1 MLSFIYKG
9 GSIIIGFLLVPL
21 TIKYLNTENYGIWLT
36 LSSFVGWFS
45 FFDIGLGNGLRNK
58 FAEAKAKGDMSL
70 AKGYVSTAY
79 FTISLVSFV
88 LILIFSSLNF
98 FIDWSKV
105 FNTSSSLKEDL
116 SLLMPIIFGFFCI
129 QLVAQ
134 LITTIYTADQKHSVQ
149 GKINFY
155 VQAFSLLL
163 IWIMTQTNK
172 SSLLIF
178 GAIFSIFP
186 VIILIGLN
194 FFAFN
199 TKYKIF
205 KPSFQYWKR
214 EYLKDIFGLGFNFF
228 LVQMSGIILYSTDN
242 FIISKLFSPADVVPF
257 NIAFKYTSI
266 PIMIFT
272 IIAAPFWSSITDAYY
287 KSDYV
292 WIKKSI
298 KNLLGFSLIFS
309 FITILMILFSSY
321 IYNFWIGPEVKIPLI
336 LSVFTGVFTILTLLL
351 QPFIFF
357 INGIGKLKVQ
367 LITAFF
373 SALLNIPLSVFLAKN
388 ENLGISGVV
397 LATILCFIPGVILGP
412 IQYYKIINKKDL
424 GLWSK

>member
-88 LILIFSSLNF
+88 LILIFSSLIF

-287 KSDYV
+287 KSDYD

-321 IYNFWIGPEVKIPLI
+321 IYNFWIGPEVKIPLM